1 MQDPIKSNP
10 FTPTYKKDIVWAGL
24 NGSRFINDP
33 LRLFPSLLGR
43 LCTRLVLCNNAS
55 VAAAGAD
62 GPAVVVVEGL
72 AEAGAAPPKLNPT
85 LGAASLPLDDVEKE
99 NPAGGLVVA
108 AGAPKLK
115 AIVCLAFLPALS

>member
-55 VAAAGAD
+55 VGAAADVIDHHVETDGKGSVGLGREAEEAAGAGLSDED
-62 GPAVVVVEGL
+62 G
-72 AEAGAAPPKLNPT
+72 
-85 LGAASLPLDDVEKE
+85 
-99 NPAGGLVVA
+99 VA
-108 AGAPKLK
+108 DKR
-115 AIVCLAFLPALS
+115 